1 MKTIYNKN
9 SYHAWVD
16 KQGVVIVTRS
26 GHIGDRQV
34 EMITH
39 VGEKHPAQ
47 DWREV
52 QLMGCPVEIKREIAK
67 AHLTLE
73 KHAVT

>member
-9 SYHAWVD
+9 GYHAWVD
-16 KQGVVIVTRS
+16 RQNVVIVTRT

-34 EMITH
+34 GMTTH
-39 VGEKHPAQ
+39 VGEKHPSQ

-52 QLMGCPVEIKREIAK
+52 VLCGCPVEIKREIAK

-73 KHAVT
+73 RSALS